1 MEENQKR
8 NDWAKMLIAIVLT
21 ACIVFVGTSAY
32 YMFKLADA
40 EIYVGSNTYNKLDK
54 VRSILKNYFL
64 FDYDEDKLLDG
75 AVDGMLATL
84 DDPYTVYYT
93 EDEWDNFMTETEGEY
108 DGVGLY
114 ITYDTTNSTV
124 IVLTPIEN
132 SPAAQAGIMPGDY
145 IISVDG
151 NSVVGKTLDEVSSVL
166 KGRAGTSV
174 KVEFERIK
182 DNETETFERT
192 LTRENIVIDPV
203 VEKVYE
209 DNIGYIKLTSF
220 DETTYQAFKKAYED
234 LLENKKVK
242 GLILDLR
249 NNPGGLLDVSTN
261 IADLLVP
268 EGKIVYTVDKN
279 GNTET
284 INSDAKKIEIPLV
297 VLINE
302 GSASASEVLTAA
314 IKDYGVGKIVGTKS
328 YGKGIVQGIKSL
340 HDGTYMKVTISEYF
354 SPNGNE
360 INKLGITPDIEVK
373 LPEDLESTYQLTLE
387 QDTQLKTAI
396 EEIQK
401 MM

>member
-1 MEENQKR
+1 M
-8 NDWAKMLIAIVLT
+8 
-21 ACIVFVGTSAY
+21 
-32 YMFKLADA
+32 
-40 EIYVGSNTYNKLDK
+40 
-54 VRSILKNYFL
+54 
-64 FDYDEDKLLDG
+64 
-75 AVDGMLATL
+75 
-84 DDPYTVYYT
+84 
-93 EDEWDNFMTETEGEY
+93 
-108 DGVGLY
+108 
-114 ITYDTTNSTV
+114 
-124 IVLTPIEN
+124 
-132 SPAAQAGIMPGDY
+132 
-145 IISVDG
+145 
-151 NSVVGKTLDEVSSVL
+151 
-166 KGRAGTSV
+166 
-174 KVEFERIK
+174 
-182 DNETETFERT
+182 
-192 LTRENIVIDPV
+192 IDPV
-203 VEKVYE
+203 IEKVYE
-209 DNIGYIKLTSF
+209 NDIGYIKLTSF
-220 DETTYQAFKKAYED
+220 DETTYQAFKKAYDD

-249 NNPGGLLDVSTN
+249 NNPGGLLDVSTD

-279 GNTET
+279 GKTNT
-284 INSDAKKIEIPLV
+284 IYSDAKKIEIPLV

-314 IKDYGVGKIVGTKS
+314 IKDYGVGKIIGTKS